1 MEAGA
6 ISYKH
11 ILNISLPIVL
21 SGVAQ
26 NIVNV
31 TDTAFLGRLGKI
43 ELGAAG
49 NAGLF
54 YFVFVMLGMGMS
66 TGSQI
71 IIGRRNG
78 EKNYAQVGAIFNH
91 TLFLMIPLG
100 IIMFLL
106 LYYISPVIFE
116 SFTNSVSISKA
127 SISYMNYRSPGIL
140 FALFNF
146 VFISYFVGT
155 TRTNILTY
163 STLLMALTNV
173 FFDYVLIFG
182 ELGFPEMGVKGA
194 ALASVIAEITT
205 LLFFIIYSRWDSNK
219 VKYNM
224 FRFGRLNKELVSR
237 IIKISAP
244 VMMQNTLAL
253 GSWFIFFM
261 ILEKLGESELAVSHI
276 IRSIYM
282 VLIIPLM
289 GLNVA
294 TNTLV
299 SNLIGAG
306 KSAYIGDLLKK
317 IIVLCLAFTT
327 VLLGLIWI
335 APEQVI
341 LLYTNDISLVP
352 LSISTLKIISMTIYV
367 FCVASILFNGV
378 IGTGNTK
385 VTMAM
390 EFINIFIYLT
400 TTYYMTV
407 ILQLRLELV
416 WCSEFIYFS
425 VLGIM
430 AYWYLKKGNWR
441 KTIV

>member
-1 MEAGA
+1 METSA
-6 ISYKH
+6 ISYKN
-11 ILNISLPIVL
+11 ILKISLPIVL

-54 YFVFVMLGMGMS
+54 YFIFVMLGMGMS

-78 EKNYAQVGAIFNH
+78 EKNYSQVGEIFNH
-91 TLFLMIPLG
+91 TLYLMIPLG

-106 LYYISPVIFE
+106 LYFISPFIFD
-116 SFTNSVSISKA
+116 SFTNSEGISQA
-127 SISYMNYRSPGIL
+127 SISYMSYRAPGLL
-140 FALFNF
+140 FAFLNF

-155 TRTNILTY
+155 TRTKVLTY

-173 FFDYVLIFG
+173 FFDYTLIFG
-182 ELGFPEMGVKGA
+182 ELGFPELGIKGA
-194 ALASVIAEITT
+194 ALASVIAEIAT
-205 LLFFIIYSRWDSNK
+205 LLFFIIYTRWDSSK

-224 FRFGRLNKELVSR
+224 FSFGRVNKELFTR

-244 VMMQNTLAL
+244 VMLQNVLAL

-276 IRSIYM
+276 IRSLYM

-289 GLNVA
+289 GFNVA

-306 KSAYIGDLLKK
+306 KADYIRDLLKK
-317 IIVLCLAFTT
+317 VILLCLLFTT
-327 VLLGLIWI
+327 VLLGLVWI
-335 APEQVI
+335 APEQII
-341 LLYTNDISLVP
+341 LLYTTDVSLVP
-352 LSISTLKIISMTIYV
+352 LAISTLKIISMTIYF
-367 FCVASILFNGV
+367 FCVASLLFNGV
-378 IGTGNTK
+378 IGTGNTI
-385 VTMAM
+385 VTLLM
-390 EFINIFIYLT
+390 EFINIVIYLT

-407 ILQLRLELV
+407 ILELQLELV

-430 AYWYLKKGNWR
+430 AFWYLKKGNWR
-441 KTIV
+441 KAVV

>member
-1 MEAGA
+1 MQTGA

-31 TDTAFLGRLGKI
+31 TDTAFLGRLGKV

-71 IIGRRNG
+71 VIGRRNG

-106 LYYISPVIFE
+106 LYYISPLIFE
-116 SFTNSVSISKA
+116 SFTNSDAISKA
-127 SISYMNYRSPGIL
+127 SISFMTYRSPGIL
-140 FALFNF
+140 FAFLNF

-155 TRTNILTY
+155 TRTKILTY

-182 ELGFPEMGVKGA
+182 EFGFPKMGVKGA

-224 FRFGRLNKELVSR
+224 FRFGRLNKELFGR
-237 IIKISAP
+237 IIKISSP

-276 IRSIYM
+276 IRSLYM

-289 GLNVA
+289 GFNVA

-306 KSAYIGDLLKK
+306 KSTYIADLLKK
-317 IIVLCLAFTT
+317 IIVLCLVFTT
-327 VLLGLIWI
+327 VLLGSIWI
-335 APEQVI
+335 APEQTI
-341 LLYTNDISLVP
+341 LLYTDDVSLVP
-352 LSISTLKIISMTIYV
+352 LSISTLKIISMTIYF
-367 FCVASILFNGV
+367 FCVASILFNAV
-378 IGTGNTK
+378 LGTGNTK

-390 EFINIFIYLT
+390 EFINIFIYLA

-430 AYWYLKKGNWR
+430 SFWYLKKGNWK
-441 KTIV
+441 KTVV

>member
-1 MEAGA
+1 MQTGA

-31 TDTAFLGRLGKI
+31 TDTAFLGRLGKV

-71 IIGRRNG
+71 VIGRRNG

-106 LYYISPVIFE
+106 LYYISPLIFE
-116 SFTNSVSISKA
+116 SFTNSDAISKA
-127 SISYMNYRSPGIL
+127 SISFMTYRSPGIL
-140 FALFNF
+140 FAFLNF

-155 TRTNILTY
+155 TRTKILTY

-182 ELGFPEMGVKGA
+182 EFGFPKMGVKGA

-224 FRFGRLNKELVSR
+224 FRFGRLNKELFGR
-237 IIKISAP
+237 IIKISSP

-276 IRSIYM
+276 IRSLYM

-289 GLNVA
+289 GFNVA

-306 KSAYIGDLLKK
+306 KSTYIADLLKK
-317 IIVLCLAFTT
+317 IIVLCLVFTT
-327 VLLGLIWI
+327 VLLGSIWI
-335 APEQVI
+335 APEQII
-341 LLYTNDISLVP
+341 LLYTDDVSLVP
-352 LSISTLKIISMTIYV
+352 LSISTLKIISMTIYF
-367 FCVASILFNGV
+367 FCVASILFNAV
-378 IGTGNTK
+378 LGTGNTK

-390 EFINIFIYLT
+390 EFINIFIYLA

-430 AYWYLKKGNWR
+430 SFWYLKKGNWK
-441 KTIV
+441 KTVV

>member
-1 MEAGA
+1 
-6 ISYKH
+6 
-11 ILNISLPIVL
+11 
-21 SGVAQ
+21 
-26 NIVNV
+26 
-31 TDTAFLGRLGKI
+31 
-43 ELGAAG
+43 
-49 NAGLF
+49 
-54 YFVFVMLGMGMS
+54 
-66 TGSQI
+66 
-71 IIGRRNG
+71 
-78 EKNYAQVGAIFNH
+78 
-91 TLFLMIPLG
+91 
-100 IIMFLL
+100 
-106 LYYISPVIFE
+106 
-116 SFTNSVSISKA
+116 
-127 SISYMNYRSPGIL
+127 
-140 FALFNF
+140 
-146 VFISYFVGT
+146 
-155 TRTNILTY
+155 
-163 STLLMALTNV
+163 MALTNV

-219 VKYNM
+219 IKYNM
-224 FRFGRLNKELVSR
+224 FRFGRLNKELFGR
-237 IIKISAP
+237 ILKISTP

-341 LLYTNDISLVP
+341 LLYTNDVSLVP
-352 LSISTLKIISMTIYV
+352 LSISTLKIISMTIYL

-390 EFINIFIYLT
+390 EFINILIYLT

-430 AYWYLKKGNWR
+430 AFWYLKKGNWK
-441 KTIV
+441 KTVV

>member
-1 MEAGA
+1 MHSGA

-11 ILNISLPIVL
+11 ILNISIPIVL

-54 YFVFVMLGMGMS
+54 YFIFVMLGMGMS

-106 LYYISPVIFE
+106 LYYVSPVIFE
-116 SFTNSVSISKA
+116 SFTNSDSISKA
-127 SISYMNYRSPGIL
+127 SISYMNYRSPGII

-163 STLLMALTNV
+163 STLLMALTNI

-182 ELGFPEMGVKGA
+182 ELGFPEMEVKGA

-224 FRFGRLNKELVSR
+224 FRFGKLNKELFGR
-237 IIKISAP
+237 IIKIVEQSK
-244 VMMQNTLAL
+244 
-253 GSWFIFFM
+253 IC
-261 ILEKLGESELAVSHI
+261 E
-276 IRSIYM
+276 
-282 VLIIPLM
+282 
-289 GLNVA
+289 
-294 TNTLV
+294 TNHNFEEV
-299 SNLIGAG
+299 GISR
-306 KSAYIGDLLKK
+306 
-317 IIVLCLAFTT
+317 
-327 VLLGLIWI
+327 
-335 APEQVI
+335 E
-341 LLYTNDISLVP
+341 TN
-352 LSISTLKIISMTIYV
+352 
-367 FCVASILFNGV
+367 A
-378 IGTGNTK
+378 
-385 VTMAM
+385 
-390 EFINIFIYLT
+390 
-400 TTYYMTV
+400 
-407 ILQLRLELV
+407 
-416 WCSEFIYFS
+416 
-425 VLGIM
+425 
-430 AYWYLKKGNWR
+430 
-441 KTIV
+441 

>member
-1 MEAGA
+1 MQTGA
-6 ISYKH
+6 TSYKN

-21 SGVAQ
+21 SGIAQ

-31 TDTAFLGRLGKI
+31 TDTAFLGRIGKI

-54 YFVFVMLGMGMS
+54 YFIFVMLGMGMS

-78 EKNYAQVGAIFNH
+78 EKNYSQIGAIFNH
-91 TLFLMIPLG
+91 TLYLMIPLG

-106 LYYISPVIFE
+106 LYFISPLIFE
-116 SFTNSVSISKA
+116 SFTNSNSISEA
-127 SISYMNYRSPGIL
+127 SISYMSYRAPGLL
-140 FALFNF
+140 FAFLNF

-155 TRTNILTY
+155 TRTKILTY
-163 STLLMALTNV
+163 STLLMAFTNV
-173 FFDYVLIFG
+173 FFDYALIFG
-182 ELGFPEMGVKGA
+182 EFGLPEMGVKGA

-205 LLFFIIYSRWDSNK
+205 LLFFIIYTRLDSNK
-219 VKYNM
+219 IKYNM
-224 FRFGRLNKELVSR
+224 FQFGRLNKELIGR
-237 IIKISAP
+237 IVKISTP
-244 VMMQNTLAL
+244 IMLQNVLAL

-261 ILEKLGESELAVSHI
+261 ILEKLGETELAVSHI

-289 GLNVA
+289 GFNVA

-306 KSAYIGDLLKK
+306 KSDYIRDLLKK
-317 IIVLCLAFTT
+317 VIILCLIFTS
-327 VLLGLIWI
+327 VLLGIVWI
-335 APEQVI
+335 APEKVI
-341 LLYTNDISLVP
+341 LLYTNDTSLVP
-352 LSISTLKIISMTIYV
+352 LSVSTLKIISMTIYF
-367 FCVASILFNGV
+367 FCVASLLFNAV

-385 VTMAM
+385 VTMIM
-390 EFINIFIYLT
+390 EFINILIYLT
-400 TTYYMTV
+400 TTYYMTIV
-407 ILQLRLELV
+407 LQLKLELV
-416 WCSEFIYFS
+416 WCSEFLYFS

-430 AYWYLKKGNWR
+430 AFWYLKKGNWR
-441 KTIV
+441 KAVV